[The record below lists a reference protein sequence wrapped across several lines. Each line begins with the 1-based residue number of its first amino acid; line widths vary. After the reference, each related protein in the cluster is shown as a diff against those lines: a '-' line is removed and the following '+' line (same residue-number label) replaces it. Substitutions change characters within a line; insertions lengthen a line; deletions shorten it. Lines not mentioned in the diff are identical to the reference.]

1 MDNNLIYIY
10 CLSESQPQ
18 CDLPADISDLN
29 VLKVMDFCVYLKP
42 VSEEEFSEEN
52 FKKNLSDIK
61 WLETN
66 AREHIS
72 VISRI
77 MENAAVIP
85 FKFGTIFFSE
95 ERLNKFIS
103 SYSDSLVE
111 NFRQIKGKEEWSV
124 RIYCDL
130 NALSQEVSH
139 LSEEVSNLENQIKSS
154 LPGKAFLLNRKKTE
168 LIQKET
174 ERLCN
179 HYGQEYFNEYN
190 RISDSTSLNNLLP
203 EELTGRKEKMILNA
217 ACLVRKE
224 NVDAFRGKA
233 DEIFKKDG
241 TLGFS
246 IEVTGPWPAFSFI
259 SLNEKVL

>member
-1 MDNNLIYIY
+1 
-10 CLSESQPQ
+10 
-18 CDLPADISDLN
+18 
-29 VLKVMDFCVYLKP
+29 MDFCVYLKP

-52 FKKNLSDIK
+52 FKRNLSDII

-95 ERLNKFIS
+95 DRLNKFIA
-103 SYSDSLVE
+103 SYSDSLIE
-111 NFRQIKGKEEWSV
+111 NFRQIKEKEEWSV
-124 RIYCDL
+124 RIYCNQ

-179 HYGQEYFNEYN
+179 HYGQEYFNEYAK
-190 RISDSTSLNNLLP
+190 ISDSTSLNNLLP

-241 TLGFS
+241 SLGFS
-246 IEVTGPWPAFSFI
+246 IEVTGPWPTFSFI